1 VEPCRAG
8 DVRER
13 PSWPKL
19 SEAILAEE
27 KVYMSGLTDSEAKE
41 LHEIYMKGFTLFT
54 GVAVVA
60 HILVWLWRPW
70 IPGADGYAALENATT
85 VLSMIS

>member
-1 VEPCRAG
+1 MEPYRAG
-8 DVRER
+8 TARER
-13 PSWPKL
+13 PSWPKP

-60 HILVWLWRPW
+60 HFLVWLWRPW
-70 IPGADGYAALENATT
+70 IPGDEGCAAIAN
-85 VLSMIS
+85 VLTMIS